1 MQQANRAELRQFY
14 DRHRRLSAEEREDLF
29 PQINQAHPLTRDPAL
44 VEASAL
50 MAQGPLAEQPS
61 VVIGVIAW
69 LESELERLFAQHP
82 DHDLFDSLPRCW

>member
-1 MQQANRAELRQFY
+1 MQQANR
-14 DRHRRLSAEEREDLF
+14 AEEREDLF